1 MVLEL
6 FSPKSGFNESAQ
18 KRGTAPP
25 TIIRAAKDDE
35 FTTIAK
41 VDALACADNEM
52 YNILWGKL
60 DPAITSQFK
69 WIDGAKAGVSKGH
82 DTVLVLERTDNGD
95 ILGLAWF
102 WKYSRENPPM
112 PPSDTYPEGF
122 NKVESDKMSFPRYHF
137 ERELMD
143 KWGDFICESQYLNLP
158 IVFQTRL
165 YMLTITLGRHP

>member
-6 FSPKSGFNESAQ
+6 FPPTSGCDDSTQA
-18 KRGTAPP
+18 RPTAPP

-52 YNILWGKL
+52 YDILWGKL

-69 WIDGAKAGVSKGH
+69 WIDGAKVGVAKGH
-82 DTVLVLERTDNGD
+82 DTVLVLESEENGE

-102 WKYSRENPPM
+102 WKYSKRNPPM
-112 PPSDTYPEGF
+112 PPSDKYPEGF
-122 NKVESDKMSFPRYHF
+122 NKTESDKLSFPRYHF
-137 ERELMD
+137 EQELMD
-143 KWGDFICESQYLNLP
+143 KWGDFICESQYPSLP
-158 IVFQTRL
+158 NIFQTRL
-165 YMLTITLGRHP
+165 YMLMIILDRRT